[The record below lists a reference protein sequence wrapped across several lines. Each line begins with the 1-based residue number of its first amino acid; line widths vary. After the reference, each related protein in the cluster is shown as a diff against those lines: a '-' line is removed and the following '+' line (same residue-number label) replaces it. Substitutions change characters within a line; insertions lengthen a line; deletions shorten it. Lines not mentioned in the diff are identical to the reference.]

1 MHWSF
6 IYVTYVR
13 PKTVEIKYENSLIVI
28 IWYPF
33 KSDLSNFFQSIM
45 GEVLVEDETIDSIK
59 TRLKHC
65 LKVAY
70 SKQKVDYYA
79 MEFWAWIG
87 YLIDYERQKQLKQSL
102 SLNFRSGI
110 ETNENS
116 IKCPFGNRYLS
127 CTSCLIF
134 SKSV

>member
-1 MHWSF
+1 
-6 IYVTYVR
+6 
-13 PKTVEIKYENSLIVI
+13 
-28 IWYPF
+28 
-33 KSDLSNFFQSIM
+33 M

-65 LKVAY
+65 LEVAY

-87 YLIDYERQKQLKQSL
+87 YLIDYERQKQLKHKS
-102 SLNFRSGI
+102 SGI

>member
-1 MHWSF
+1 M
-6 IYVTYVR
+6 
-13 PKTVEIKYENSLIVI
+13 VI
-28 IWYPF
+28 ICYPF
-33 KSDLSNFFQSIM
+33 KSDFFQSIM
-45 GEVLVEDETIDSIK
+45 GEVLVEDETIDFIK

-70 SKQKVDYYA
+70 RKQKVDYYA
-79 MEFWAWIG
+79 MEFWAWVG

-134 SKSV
+134 SNQCKQLIG